1 MKWFKKFIGAAL
13 ILMICMINPLQSAA
27 QAPGDPC
34 TDPAD
39 PCPIDGGLVLLIAA
53 GIAVAA
59 KKAFDYNKQKQAPL

>member
-1 MKWFKKFIGAAL
+1 MKWFKKFIWAAL

-27 QAPGDPC
+27 QVINPC

-53 GIAVAA
+53 GIAIAA